1 MTEDDLCT
9 NSSSEKECHVYI
21 ERLNLSTKKVR
32 FEAKSRP
39 IILHLEPPEACN
51 QDSSRCWSNLAT
63 YQIKVTGTGQLCAY
77 TASSSQ
83 CAEEQPDQFVITAD
97 TSRQESA
104 LCPSNLNPNSAYPFP
119 NYNTVVAFEG
129 NSLPAALIKLSQ
141 GAIYAID
148 SRSENESNFN
158 GLLWANT
165 ICANNLNLS
174 TAKSDGTSFVNQAN
188 ETWGWLQ
195 YKGFSGYGREVYR
208 GIRGSKLDTFIR
220 W

>member
-1 MTEDDLCT
+1 M
-9 NSSSEKECHVYI
+9 S
-21 ERLNLSTKKVR
+21 
-32 FEAKSRP
+32 KS
-39 IILHLEPPEACN
+39 N
-51 QDSSRCWSNLAT
+51 QTR
-63 YQIKVTGTGQLCAY
+63 
-77 TASSSQ
+77 
-83 CAEEQPDQFVITAD
+83 
-97 TSRQESA
+97 
-104 LCPSNLNPNSAYPFP
+104 YPFP